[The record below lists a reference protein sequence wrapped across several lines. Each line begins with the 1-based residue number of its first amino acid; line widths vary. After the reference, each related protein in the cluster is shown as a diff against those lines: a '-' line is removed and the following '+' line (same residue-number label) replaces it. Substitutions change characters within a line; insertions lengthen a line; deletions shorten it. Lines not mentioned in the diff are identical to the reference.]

1 MVKIVTSIPL
11 RRGRWN
17 VVDYPD
23 KEKEKT
29 SSKPEN
35 PVPPVQVP
43 VQPVVQPLPQT
54 VIPQQPQVQ
63 PLPTA
68 TQTVAQSDLVIA
80 KSETDSIQ
88 QPQQPNFVGATTV
101 LSTAGGL
108 PAAVDPN
115 HRVSQMNTVR
125 TVPNNLH
132 NLGAM
137 PAQTSHS
144 AADPAMN
151 VVVTTHHTYTASQV
165 IKN

>member
-1 MVKIVTSIPL
+1 M
-11 RRGRWN
+11 
-17 VVDYPD
+17 DYPD

-43 VQPVVQPLPQT
+43 VQT
-54 VIPQQPQVQ
+54 VIPQQPPQ

-68 TQTVAQSDLVIA
+68 TQTVAQSDIS

-88 QPQQPNFVGATTV
+88 PQQPNQPNYVGAHAPAGTV
-101 LSTAGGL
+101 LSTA
-108 PAAVDPN
+108 AVDPSA
-115 HRVSQMNTVR
+115 HRAQMNTVR

-165 IKN
+165 CEF